1 MMKQLTGK
9 ILAMG
14 LMMGAAESAHA
25 AATYGLTCEA
35 SRGQSFTIA
44 LTSFSFHVG
53 AATSAATGA
62 ASGKRDSSELLIRFP
77 VSKEYDVLLGA
88 AEEDEVLRS
97 CRLTVTTG
105 SMAAT
110 DNWNQMAATK
120 GKGNKANKISK
131 NGDGAKLFRQLCRE
145 GSADDG
151 AVSGG
156 AAHAARGIA
165 GFSDP
170 VVRRRRRGEGAA
182 LRGVPDLREGVPAA
196 LHSY

>member
-1 MMKQLTGK
+1 
-9 ILAMG
+9 
-14 LMMGAAESAHA
+14 
-25 AATYGLTCEA
+25 LTCEA

-131 NGDGAKLFRQLCRE
+131 NEPSNSGPTSGEMEWTLNNGTISGITAIGTDG
-145 GSADDG
+145 S
-151 AVSGG
+151 G
-156 AAHAARGIA
+156 AAGTPA
-165 GFSDP
+165 GTPETLVQATIVAQNFTF
-170 VVRRRRRGEGAA
+170 VMK
-182 LRGVPDLREGVPAA
+182 
-196 LHSY
+196 